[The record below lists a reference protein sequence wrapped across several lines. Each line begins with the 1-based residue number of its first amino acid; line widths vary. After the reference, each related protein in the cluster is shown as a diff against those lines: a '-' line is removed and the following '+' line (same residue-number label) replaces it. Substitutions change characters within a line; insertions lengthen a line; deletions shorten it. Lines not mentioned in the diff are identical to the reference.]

1 MKKRIAWLL
10 ILIMTLTT
18 LTACG
23 GDGEAAKTASKRDER
38 KKAGEVIV
46 AIGSEPEAGFDS
58 TTGGHGSITR
68 LLFSTLFRRDKA
80 LGWENDLA
88 TGYTISEDKLTWE
101 VTVREDA
108 VFTNGM
114 PVTAEDVAYTYQT
127 AKDAGADIDL
137 TMVESISVVNPNTV
151 AFKLTRPYST
161 FMERLA
167 YLGIV
172 PKAAHG
178 EGFKDEPIGSGPF
191 EFVQWDKG
199 QQVIVKANEKYYG
212 EKAKL
217 KKMTLVFLER
227 DVAYTAIQ
235 NGDVD
240 AALINGMLAQNPVE
254 GTKILDL
261 PTIECYGVNFPVV
274 PAEGKVAKDGALMG
288 NDVTSDLS
296 IRQAL
301 NVAVDRKAM
310 VDGIFSGYAT
320 PSTTGLEKM
329 PWLNPESVLSENEY
343 GNIEKAKEILNAGGW
358 SDTDGDGI
366 LEKDGLKAS
375 FNLLYTSGANRQELG
390 LAFADT
396 AKKIGIEVTL
406 KLTTWDTILPDIHT
420 NAVLYGFGSSDPS
433 ELYNLYYGGI
443 AGGVVPW
450 DNSGVYNNAK
460 VNEAID
466 QALSAKDEN
475 EALPHWQA
483 LQAYTSAKADAPYC
497 WLVNANHVYLLSDG
511 FSFGTPLVQP
521 HGGRI
526 FDNAYEWQW
535 Q

>member
-1 MKKRIAWLL
+1 MKKRLAWLL
-10 ILIMTLTT
+10 ILMMTLTT
-18 LTACG
+18 VAACG
-23 GDGEAAKTASKRDER
+23 GTEADTFTKRRER
-38 KKAGEVIV
+38 KASSEVIV

-88 TGYTISEDKLTWE
+88 TGYSISEDKLTWE

-137 TMVESISVVNPNTV
+137 TMVASISVVNPNTV

-172 PKAAHG
+172 PKEAHG
-178 EGFKDEPIGSGPF
+178 EGFKDAPIGSGPF

-199 QQVIVKANEKYYG
+199 QQVIVKANEDYYG

-240 AALINGMLAQNPVE
+240 AALINGMLAKQAVE
-254 GTKILDL
+254 GTTVLDL
-261 PTIECYGVNFPVV
+261 PTIECYGVNFPMV
-274 PAEGKVAKDGALMG
+274 PAEGKKAKDGALMG
-288 NDVTSDLS
+288 NDVTSDLA

-301 NVAVDRKAM
+301 NVAMDRKAM
-310 VDGIFSGYAT
+310 VEGIFSGYAT

-329 PWLNPESVLSENEY
+329 PWLNQDTVLPENAY
-343 GNIEKAKEILNAGGW
+343 GDIEKAKEILKTGGW
-358 SDTDGDGI
+358 VDSDGDGI
-366 LEKDGLKAS
+366 LEKEGLKAS

-396 AKKIGIEVTL
+396 AKQLGIEVAL
-406 KLTTWDTILPDIHT
+406 ELVTWDTILPKIHT
-420 NAVLYGFGSSDPS
+420 NAVLYGFGSGDPS

-450 DNSGVYNNAK
+450 DNSGVYNNPK
-460 VNEAID
+460 VNAAID
-466 QALSAKDEN
+466 QALSAKDET
-475 EALPHWQA
+475 EALPYWQA

-497 WLVNANHVYLLSDG
+497 WLVNANHVYLLAED

-526 FDNAYEWQW
+526 FDNAYEWEW